1 MISRMWSL
9 CVQGLSRARV
19 VSLAAALS
27 VLMPTLAHA
36 DEYVARANAGYAK
49 VPASRR
55 SDTLLLP
62 AVALMTPTPAN
73 VRSAYAAAMLPS
85 GKGGWAEARD
95 WAMAKPQ
102 QDVLKVLATITKEAN
117 IRDSFAFA
125 QPYGIDGVD
134 FALVQKKL
142 YTELGD
148 PPTLAGAQFLYLRG
162 LESLESLVHVE
173 ATRLAGEGSPSDAID
188 VLINWVFFCRQMAD
202 REMFAEADWGLR
214 SMALALER
222 IRDVAYNDL
231 RGPRAM
237 VVDRIHAQIGRLTVE
252 GAYLDLDRMTF
263 PQGNKIGAEQVIA
276 RVYIPRNGIDERTFA
291 PTLSRLGTTEFPLR
305 IFSETGRWR
314 TIGAQ
319 QANWFDATE
328 KLAGVWDDQ
337 VQRWSV
343 RMWDRRFAVVSE
355 FSKLDR
361 TKFAAIDASL
371 PDTGVL
377 YFRRMVARTEAVGS
391 QTALAVVG
399 WTRLGATR
407 GYPTTIS
414 AVRPQWVKELLPD
427 PFNPNREFGARP
439 PLEYFVPIRD
449 TPRNERE
456 TPLPYQIEVVTPDGR
471 VLNVPLKEDTFV
483 LYSWGSDNG
492 KNFAR
497 RTQNTYLKVE
507 NADYLIW
514 PPVISLERDTRVLL
528 GEIK

>member
-9 CVQGLSRARV
+9 CARGSGRVSMV
-19 VSLAAALS
+19 VLAAMLGG
-27 VLMPTLAHA
+27 VLPGAHA
-36 DEYVARANAGYAK
+36 DEFVNRANAPYASL
-49 VPASRR
+49 PAARR

-62 AVALMTPTPAN
+62 AIALMDPTPAG
-73 VRSAYAAAMLPS
+73 VRQVYAAAMLPAGKS
-85 GKGGWAEARD
+85 GWSEAESWAQ
-95 WAMAKPQ
+95 AKPQ
-102 QDVLKVLATITKEAN
+102 QDVLKVLATITKEPN
-117 IRDSFAFA
+117 IRDAYAFG
-125 QPYGIDGVD
+125 QPYGVEGVD
-134 FALVQKKL
+134 FALVQKRL

-148 PPTLAGAQFLYLRG
+148 PPTLAGAQFFYLKG
-162 LESLESLVHVE
+162 LEALESLVQVE
-173 ATRLAGEGSPSDAID
+173 ATRLAAAGNPSDAID

-202 REMFAEADWGLR
+202 RELFTEADWGLR
-214 SMALALER
+214 SMAMALER
-222 IRDVAYNDL
+222 VRDVAYNDL
-231 RGPRAM
+231 RGPKAL
-237 VVDRIHAQIGRLTVE
+237 VVDRLHGQIDRLKIE
-252 GAYLDLDRMTF
+252 GSYLDLDRMTF
-263 PQGNKIGAEQVIA
+263 PQGNKVAAEQVIA

-305 IFSETGRWR
+305 LFSETGRWR
-314 TIGAQ
+314 TIGDQ

-328 KLAGVWDDQ
+328 KLAGVWEDQ
-337 VQRWSV
+337 VQRWGV

-355 FSKLDR
+355 QSKLDR
-361 TKFAAIDASL
+361 TKFAAIDVGL
-371 PDTGVL
+371 PDMSVL

-414 AVRPQWVKELLPD
+414 AVRPQWVKELMPD

-456 TPLPYQIEVVTPDGR
+456 TPQPYPIEVVTPDGR
-471 VLNVPLKEDTFV
+471 VLNVPLKDDSFV

-492 KNFAR
+492 KSFAR
-497 RTQNTYLKVE
+497 RTQNTYVKVE

-514 PPVISLERDTRVLL
+514 PPVISLERDTRLLL